1 MKTCL
6 FLLACV
12 TFLLVPH
19 RAGADP
25 LDKVNDSVSALDF
38 ALKRLEGV
46 IASATKVQMA
56 KQHDDMQRFLN
67 GIYLLKNDRP
77 QDAAALFLSLVE
89 HSTLGKEA
97 TFYLSEA
104 MFMSANYQVAADY
117 YWMVVEQRWDPAFR
131 SKAIKRL
138 LEISIK
144 TQNYK
149 GIEKLVELVEQ
160 MPELKDSPEVNY
172 ARGKFAYYQAYD
184 EFQKPAGERRE
195 AWAQDKFLE
204 ALRFFDRIVPGQDK
218 DGKRTFPLLY
228 PQAQYFSGA
237 ALVRMAQV
245 GATSFTRGGKTVNL
259 TQYTTSLGEM
269 REMLMFEAVRRFSVL
284 ASDQAIQKWLQKVP
298 AQPGEDADIKYFEPR
313 NDEEKEVQAL
323 ARMALGRIF
332 YELGETGE
340 AVRWYKLIG
349 DKSPHYEDALYEMA
363 WVYVREEEVM
373 KAAETLAIME
383 VRNRNSVFLPRAR
396 LLLGYLHVR
405 GEKWADANKAFS
417 ETSSRYKAVHLQIQE
432 LMQKELDLKAFFDQ
446 ITRKKEE
453 KAGAGQDGDKN
464 VFRLQYAIPPEAVPL
479 FQDDQTLMKAVLVTE
494 DITGIGQNLEHAR
507 DSLLMIKRRLQSASK
522 IGLFPL
528 LADTR
533 TKTYEMELKNVEAR
547 AALLKVAREQFARH
561 VTGNVVTQLKK
572 AQDERQKHEK
582 TLSEVPKATDSVATR
597 LAAKR
602 KVFDEKIMAVDNM
615 IKDLEGYRQLVSG
628 MYEYY
633 KKQKP
638 ERQKQLEP
646 LLAQLHEEAAGIEA
660 GLDMARQ
667 IRARILDASL
677 SVGVDDADMEAE
689 RQVRVQY
696 RAAIA
701 AEFAVWSSLRGRLSN
716 SEMALFDRMVTMM
729 ANADAVDRRLDDLN
743 NRLQAMADERLAK
756 IREEITVEEANL
768 KAYEVQYQQY
778 KQQSGQINVLITRE
792 SIRQIASHFHD
803 VVVESDL
810 GIVDVNWS
818 LRSKTRMEYNKLND
832 RNKQITNEMRN
843 RYREVEENLV
853 EFDDER
859 YMDPFAPRV
868 EPKDGEKPG
877 TGKSEPGAPGTGGQ
891 PK

>member
-1 MKTCL
+1 MKTRL
-6 FLLACV
+6 FLLACAS
-12 TFLLVPH
+12 LLLIPSVS
-19 RAGADP
+19 AADP

-46 IASATKVQMA
+46 IASAKKVQLG

-67 GIYLLKNDRP
+67 GIYLLKNNRP
-77 QDAAALFLSLVE
+77 QDAAALFLSLIN
-89 HSTLGKEA
+89 HATLGKEA

-104 MFMSANYQVAADY
+104 MFLSANYQVAADY

-172 ARGKFAYYQAYD
+172 ARGKFAYYQAYE
-184 EFQKPAGERRE
+184 EFLKPAGERKE
-195 AWAQDKFLE
+195 AWANDKFLE
-204 ALRFFDRIVPGQDK
+204 ALRFFDKIVPGPDK
-218 DGKRTFPLLY
+218 DGKKVFPLLY
-228 PQAQYFSGA
+228 PQAVYFSGA

-245 GATSFTRGGKTVNL
+245 GATSFTRGGKSVNL

-269 REMLMFEAVRRFSVL
+269 REMLMFEAGRRFSVL
-284 ASDQAIQKWLQKVP
+284 ASDQMIQKWIQKVP
-298 AQPGEDADIKYFEPR
+298 AQAGDDETKFFEPR
-313 NDEEKEVQAL
+313 NDEEKEIQAL
-323 ARMALGRIF
+323 ARMALGRLF

-340 AVRWYKLIG
+340 AVRWYKMIS

-396 LLLGYLHVR
+396 LLLGYLNVR
-405 GEKWADANKAFS
+405 GEKWVEANRAF
-417 ETSSRYKAVHLQIQE
+417 TDTASRYKAVHLQIKE
-432 LMQKELDLKAFFDQ
+432 LMAKELDLKAFFDQ

-453 KAGAGQDGDKN
+453 KTGKDQDSAKN

-479 FQDDQTLMKAVLVTE
+479 FQEDQTLMKAILVTE
-494 DITGIGQNLEHAR
+494 DITGIGENLEHAR

-533 TKTYEMELKNVEAR
+533 TKTYEMEIKNVEAR

-561 VTGNVVTQLKK
+561 VTGNTAAQLQK
-572 AQDERQKHEK
+572 AEQERQKLEK
-582 TLSEVPKATDSVATR
+582 SVMTMPKSTDSLATR
-597 LAAKR
+597 LATRR
-602 KVFDEKIMAVDNM
+602 KVFDEKVMSVDNM
-615 IKDLEGYRQLVSG
+615 IKDLQGYQQLISG
-628 MYEYY
+628 MYEFY
-633 KKQKP
+633 KKQSP
-638 ERQKQLEP
+638 ERQKK
-646 LLAQLHEEAAGIEA
+646 LAPMLVQLHEEASEVESALE
-660 GLDMARQ
+660 MARSV
-667 IRARILDASL
+667 RAKILDASL
-677 SVGVDDADMEAE
+677 TVGVDDADMESE
-689 RQVRVQY
+689 RRVRTQY

-701 AEFAVWSSLRGRLSN
+701 AEFAVWSSVRSKLS
-716 SEMALFDRMVTMM
+716 SAEMVLFDKMVTLMQ
-729 ANADAVDRRLDDLN
+729 NADSVDRRLDDLN
-743 NRLQAMADERLAK
+743 GKLQALADERLAK
-756 IREEITVEEANL
+756 IKQEITVEEANL
-768 KAYEVQYQQY
+768 KAYEVQYLQY
-778 KQQSGQINVLITRE
+778 KQQSGQINVVITQE
-792 SIRQIASHFHD
+792 SIQQIARHFND
-803 VVVESDL
+803 VVVEADL

-818 LRSKTRMEYNKLND
+818 LRSKTRLEYIKLND
-832 RNKQITNEMRN
+832 RNKQITNEMKN
-843 RYREVEENLV
+843 RYREVEDTLI
-853 EFDDER
+853 EFDEER
-859 YMDPFAPRV
+859 YADPFVPRA
-868 EPKDGEKPG
+868 EPKDGEKPKPG
-877 TGKSEPGAPGTGGQ
+877 TTEPGTPGAGGQ